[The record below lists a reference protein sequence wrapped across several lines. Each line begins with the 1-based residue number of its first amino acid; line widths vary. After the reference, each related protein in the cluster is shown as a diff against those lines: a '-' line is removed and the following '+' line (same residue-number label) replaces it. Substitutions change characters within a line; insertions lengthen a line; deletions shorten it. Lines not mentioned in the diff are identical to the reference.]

1 MVEYN
6 GGTISTITGNYR
18 HHYRNP
24 GLQSPTEPTSMS
36 ILPLEL
42 RSTTDDGKA
51 VAEIDRALRAARK
64 RIARRQTIAVAVST
78 LAAPIAAA
86 ALWIGVSRFT
96 LLSLPQWPTAAF
108 LLLWLALVAGVA
120 LTHNITVGQ
129 CARYLD
135 RTLALDERLT
145 TVLELARSTP
155 LRSLSAKPA
164 ILPASLLQDTAF
176 QVKAR
181 RHTLPG
187 IWSFH
192 LARWQSIAIGTA
204 LVLLVAALTVPT
216 TLDTVRAEQAALQ
229 RTVDQELSQLAQLRA
244 EVVARPG
251 LTDADR
257 KAIVSQLDNISSSL
271 SVPSLDRSGMLAAL
285 SDAQQQLQQL
295 SPQTSADFNNI
306 IAAAHTVE
314 QSMLD
319 VSQNRAGGTIDVTWS
334 PSDFPGQSDLAIAAN
349 AATTLGAQNRFLTS
363 GLTQSTIGQLSRAS
377 SQAGADDA
385 DLSQHLM
392 DASTAIGVKDV
403 AKAKDALQQSA
414 LAFLADDKNLQKAQ
428 AVDKIMSN
436 LDQGRQ
442 TLADLGA
449 QDVKKAQVGFRRP
462 ASPNASQVAPGGTP
476 STAAQS
482 NGQDTQNSTSSSSGA
497 PSALGP
503 QLNGSSPDYNSFKS
517 GQTGNG
523 GSTSQGGNQANSQQ
537 SNGSGGQQGSQSAG
551 GGQAS
556 GDGSQ
561 GTLTGPITG
570 PVGGGAGAIS
580 QVANPAGQGVSTGS
594 QPSQASANPQA
605 DSIYVPPADANAAS
619 NNPGGSSD
627 QNAPVPQP
635 NALAGRSANGGDGAT
650 TLSDPGEGSRNQI
663 HTPYQQVIG
672 NYVQQATQ
680 ALDSVFIPADAKDYV
695 KNYFT
700 ALGK

>member
-1 MVEYN
+1 
-6 GGTISTITGNYR
+6 
-18 HHYRNP
+18 
-24 GLQSPTEPTSMS
+24 MS

-64 RIARRQTIAVAVST
+64 RLARRQTMGVAAST

-108 LLLWLALVAGVA
+108 LLLWFALLAGVA

-135 RTLALDERLT
+135 RTLALDERLS

-181 RHTLPG
+181 RYTLPG
-187 IWSFH
+187 IWSFR
-192 LARWQSIAIGTA
+192 LARWQTIAIGSA
-204 LVLLVAALTVPT
+204 LLLLVATLTVPT

-244 EVVARPG
+244 DVVARPG

-257 KAIVSQLDNISSSL
+257 NAITAQLDNISTSL
-271 SVPSLDRSGMLAAL
+271 SAPGLDRSGMLAAL
-285 SDAQQQLQQL
+285 SDAQLQLQQL
-295 SPQTSADFNNI
+295 SPQTSEDYNNI

-319 VSQNRAGGTIDVTWS
+319 VSQNKAGGTIDVTWS

-349 AATTLGAQNRFLTS
+349 AATTLGAQSRFLAS
-363 GLTQSTIGQLSRAS
+363 GQTQATIGQLSRAS

-442 TLADLGA
+442 TLADLGT
-449 QDVKKAQVGFRRP
+449 QDVKKGQVGFRRP
-462 ASPNASQVAPGGTP
+462 GLPSQNASQVPPGSTP

-482 NGQDTQNSTSSSSGA
+482 GGQNTQNSNSSSSGA

-503 QLNGSSPDYNSFKS
+503 QINGSSPDYSSYNN
-517 GQTGNG
+517 GRTANG
-523 GSTSQGGNQANSQQ
+523 GSTSQGGSQANSQQ

-580 QVANPAGQGVSTGS
+580 QVANPAGQGISTGS
-594 QPSQASANPQA
+594 QPSQATANPQA

-619 NNPGGSSD
+619 NNPAGTSD
-627 QNAPVPQP
+627 QNATAPQP
-635 NALAGRSANGGDGAT
+635 NSLAGRSANGGDGAT
-650 TLSDPGEGSRNQI
+650 TLSGPGEGSRNQI

-695 KNYFT
+695 KSYFT

>member
-1 MVEYN
+1 
-6 GGTISTITGNYR
+6 
-18 HHYRNP
+18 
-24 GLQSPTEPTSMS
+24 MS
-36 ILPLEL
+36 ILPAEL
-42 RSTTDDGKA
+42 RSTTDDGRA

-64 RIARRQTIAVAVST
+64 RIARRQTIGVAAST

-96 LLSLPQWPTAAF
+96 LLSLPQWPAAAF
-108 LLLWLALVAGVA
+108 LVLWGALVAGVA

-135 RTLALDERLT
+135 RTLALDERLS

-155 LRSLSAKPA
+155 LKGLSAKPA
-164 ILPASLLQDTAF
+164 NLPASLLQDTAF

-181 RHTLPG
+181 RYTLPG
-187 IWSFH
+187 IWNFRP
-192 LARWQSIAIGTA
+192 ARWQTIAIGAA
-204 LVLLVAALTVPT
+204 LVSLIAVLTVPT
-216 TLDTVRAEQAALQ
+216 TLDSVRAEQAALQ
-229 RTVDQELSQLAQLRA
+229 HTVDQELGQLAQLRA

-257 KAIVSQLDNISSSL
+257 KAITAQLDSISASL
-271 SVPSLDRSGMLAAL
+271 STPGMDRSGMLAAL

-319 VSQNRAGGTIDVTWS
+319 VSQTRAGGTIDVTWN
-334 PSDFPGQSDLAIAAN
+334 PSDFPGQSDLAIAAI
-349 AATTLGAQNRFLTS
+349 AATTLGAQTRFLAS
-363 GLTQSTIGQLSRAS
+363 DLTQATIGQLSRAS
-377 SQAGADDA
+377 SQAGGDDP
-385 DLSQHLM
+385 DLAQHLM
-392 DASTAIGVKDV
+392 DASTAIGGKDV
-403 AKAKDALQQSA
+403 ARAKDALQQSA
-414 LAFLADDKNLQKAQ
+414 LAFQADDKSWQKAQ

-442 TLADLGA
+442 TLADLGS
-449 QDVKKAQVGFRRP
+449 QDVKKGQVGFRRP
-462 ASPNASQVAPGGTP
+462 GSPTQNASQVAPGGTP

-482 NGQDTQNSTSSSSGA
+482 NGQGSQNSNGGSSSA

-503 QLNGSSPDYNSFKS
+503 QINGSSPDYSSYKNGS
-517 GQTGNG
+517 TGNG
-523 GSTSQGGNQANSQQ
+523 GSTSQGGSQANSQQ
-537 SNGSGGQQGSQSAG
+537 SNGAGGQQGSQSAG
-551 GGQAS
+551 GGTGS

-580 QVANPAGQGVSTGS
+580 QVANPAGQGISTGS
-594 QPSQASANPQA
+594 QPSQPAAGANPQA
-605 DSIYVPPADANAAS
+605 DSIYVPPPDANAAPNS
-619 NNPGGSSD
+619 NSSGTSD
-627 QNAPVPQP
+627 QSSQGSQP
-635 NALAGRSANGGDGAT
+635 NALAGRSSNGGDGAT
-650 TLSDPGEGSRNQI
+650 TPSVPGEGSRNQI